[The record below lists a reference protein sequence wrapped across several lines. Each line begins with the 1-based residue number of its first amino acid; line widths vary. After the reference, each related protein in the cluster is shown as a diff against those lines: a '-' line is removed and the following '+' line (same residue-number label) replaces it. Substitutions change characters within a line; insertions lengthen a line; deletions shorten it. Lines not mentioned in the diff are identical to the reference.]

1 MPAENWPAA
10 ETAASTSAAVPGGGP
25 GAADYDAIFAAVME
39 TDRGRWFLAE
49 YARRNRQADTA
60 EVLAAIERL
69 AATAPPVVLAGPGR
83 PAGETGAAIDL
94 LRVELADMANA
105 IARTKSEI
113 ASIRPDAAPGGHI
126 LEATEQLDA
135 VVRTTERATS
145 DILAAA
151 EQVQEVAWTMREQ
164 GMESEFCDRLDGY
177 ATEIYTACSFQDLT
191 GQRTRK
197 IIHVL
202 RYLEGRIQAMTGIWG
217 AATQATS
224 RAASA
229 PDPAAPADD
238 LIQHDVDLMMAP
250 PAPSPVAAPAVA
262 APAVEVPA
270 VEAPVAETA
279 AHASA
284 TASSLLGAVAVDET
298 KSTLTIEGPAG
309 SFSILAG
316 AAEPEDQ
323 QTVAAPDATP
333 PPFEP
338 DAIVADLRAFAADLM
353 AEFRGDPDDPQDM
366 QSAAAERPPAAP
378 VDVTPEMSPVVAAP
392 VAIEQP
398 PHRQDE
404 IVLPLAAA
412 PPLADP
418 PQLPAPEPASEPAPV
433 APRKTDI
440 AEHLFADVM
449 ALTEEERIALFT

>member
-1 MPAENWPAA
+1 
-10 ETAASTSAAVPGGGP
+10 
-25 GAADYDAIFAAVME
+25 
-39 TDRGRWFLAE
+39 
-49 YARRNRQADTA
+49 
-60 EVLAAIERL
+60 
-69 AATAPPVVLAGPGR
+69 
-83 PAGETGAAIDL
+83 
-94 LRVELADMANA
+94 
-105 IARTKSEI
+105 
-113 ASIRPDAAPGGHI
+113 
-126 LEATEQLDA
+126 
-135 VVRTTERATS
+135 
-145 DILAAA
+145 
-151 EQVQEVAWTMREQ
+151 
-164 GMESEFCDRLDGY
+164 MESEFCDRLDGY

-202 RYLEGRIQAMTGIWG
+202 RYLEARIQAMTGIWG

-229 PDPAAPADD
+229 PEPAAPADD

-250 PAPSPVAAPAVA
+250 PAPSPVAAPAV
-262 APAVEVPA
+262 
-270 VEAPVAETA
+270 EAPVAETA

-284 TASSLLGAVAVDET
+284 TASSLPGAVAVDET

-309 SFSILAG
+309 SFSIFAG

-333 PPFEP
+333 LPFEP

-353 AEFRGDPDDPQDM
+353 AEFRGDPEGPQDM
-366 QSAAAERPPAAP
+366 QSAAAERPSAAP
-378 VDVTPEMSPVVAAP
+378 ADVAPETSSVVAAP
-392 VAIEQP
+392 VAIAPP

-418 PQLPAPEPASEPAPV
+418 PQLPAPEPASEPASV